1 MAKYTSIG
9 GQALI
14 EGIMMK
20 SPEKTALAVRMPDKS
35 IDITYLNGKGVRE
48 RYKILR
54 VPIIRGVAGFVE
66 SMIQGYKAMMMSADK
81 SGFTDLEEEDSRKA
95 KSESVKETAENSDEQ
110 ETGNTLVQQAE
121 TEQQAATE
129 TEREVCDKQESNPSG
144 VQEVSSEQ
152 KAEIETEKENLDKQE
167 LNPSGAQEDACEQE
181 AVVEIESEN
190 LDKQKLNP
198 SGVQQNS
205 FEQKAPFAGDQKT
218 GDQKTGDQKNGEKKN
233 NGLMSVIMVIATV
246 LGVALAVILFM
257 LLPRL
262 AVSGLRFITGTD
274 FSPVVRSS
282 IEQLLKLAIFV
293 AYVWAVSFM
302 KDIKRVFMYHGAEH
316 KTIFCY
322 EKGLPLTVDN
332 VRVQR
337 RFHPR
342 CGTSFMI
349 LMILISIVFSTL
361 VQIIFPA
368 VYNAAWLWVVIKILL
383 IPLVCGAGFEVLKIC
398 GKYDNLATRI
408 ISAPGLWLQ
417 RITTK
422 EPDDG
427 MIEVAIA
434 ALKACEPKVPDVD
447 RSVDRVENQPEQTGD
462 KAE

>member
-35 IDITYLNGKGVRE
+35 IDITYLNGKSVRE
-48 RYKILR
+48 KYKILKL
-54 VPIIRGVAGFVE
+54 PILRGIAGFIE
-66 SMIQGYKAMMMSADK
+66 SMLQGYKAMMLSADK
-81 SGFTDLEEEDSRKA
+81 SGFTDLDEEE
-95 KSESVKETAENSDEQ
+95 KE
-110 ETGNTLVQQAE
+110 
-121 TEQQAATE
+121 
-129 TEREVCDKQESNPSG
+129 KP
-144 VQEVSSEQ
+144 
-152 KAEIETEKENLDKQE
+152 
-167 LNPSGAQEDACEQE
+167 
-181 AVVEIESEN
+181 ESE
-190 LDKQKLNP
+190 
-198 SGVQQNS
+198 
-205 FEQKAPFAGDQKT
+205 
-218 GDQKTGDQKNGEKKN
+218 KKKE
-233 NGLMSVIMVIATV
+233 GALMSVIMVIASV
-246 LGVALAVILFM
+246 LGVALAVVLFM

-262 AVSGLRFITGTD
+262 AVQGLRALFKVD

-282 IEQLLKLAIFV
+282 IEQLLKLTIFV
-293 AYVWAVSFM
+293 IYVWAVSFM

-322 EKGLPLTVDN
+322 EKGLPLTVEN
-332 VRVQR
+332 VREQR

-349 LMILISIVFSTL
+349 LMILVSIIFSTI
-361 VQIIFPA
+361 VQIIFPS
-368 VYNAAWLWVVIKILL
+368 VYNIAWLWVVIKILL

-398 GKYDNLATRI
+398 GKYDNLATKI

-427 MIEVAIA
+427 MIEIAIA
-434 ALKACEPKVPDVD
+434 ALKACEPAVPDVD
-447 RSVDRVENQPEQTGD
+447 RSVDRAEENDNTETD
-462 KAE
+462 ETEE

>member
-1 MAKYTSIG
+1 
-9 GQALI
+9 
-14 EGIMMK
+14 
-20 SPEKTALAVRMPDKS
+20 
-35 IDITYLNGKGVRE
+35 
-48 RYKILR
+48 
-54 VPIIRGVAGFVE
+54 
-66 SMIQGYKAMMMSADK
+66 
-81 SGFTDLEEEDSRKA
+81 
-95 KSESVKETAENSDEQ
+95 
-110 ETGNTLVQQAE
+110 
-121 TEQQAATE
+121 
-129 TEREVCDKQESNPSG
+129 
-144 VQEVSSEQ
+144 
-152 KAEIETEKENLDKQE
+152 
-167 LNPSGAQEDACEQE
+167 
-181 AVVEIESEN
+181 
-190 LDKQKLNP
+190 
-198 SGVQQNS
+198 
-205 FEQKAPFAGDQKT
+205 
-218 GDQKTGDQKNGEKKN
+218 
-233 NGLMSVIMVIATV
+233 MSVIMVIATV

-322 EKGLPLTVDN
+322 EKGLPLTVEN

-383 IPLVCGAGFEVLKIC
+383 IPVVCGAGFEVLKIC

-447 RSVDRVENQPEQTGD
+447 RSVDRAENQPG
-462 KAE
+462 

>member
-95 KSESVKETAENSDEQ
+95 KAETVKETAEIADEQ
-110 ETGNTLVQQAE
+110 ENGAVQQAE
-121 TEQQAATE
+121 TEQQAGTE
-129 TEREVCDKQESNPSG
+129 TEREVCDKQELNPSD
-144 VQEVSSEQ
+144 VQEVSTEQ
-152 KAEIETEKENLDKQE
+152 EAEENRAKQE
-167 LNPSGAQEDACEQE
+167 LNASGVQEDACEQE

-198 SGVQQNS
+198 SGAHEASPQ
-205 FEQKAPFAGDQKT
+205 QKAPFA

-233 NGLMSVIMVIATV
+233 NALMSVIMVIATV

-262 AVSGLRFITGTD
+262 AVSGLRLVTGTD

-322 EKGLPLTVDN
+322 EKGLPLTVEN

-383 IPLVCGAGFEVLKIC
+383 IPVVCGAGFEVLKIC
-398 GKYDNLATRI
+398 GKYDNLATRV

-447 RSVDRVENQPEQTGD
+447 RSVDRTENQPG
-462 KAE
+462 

>member
-35 IDITYLNGKGVRE
+35 IDITYLNGKGIRE

-54 VPIIRGVAGFVE
+54 VPVIRGVAGFVE

-95 KSESVKETAENSDEQ
+95 KAETVKETDEIADEQ
-110 ETGNTLVQQAE
+110 ENGAVQQAE
-121 TEQQAATE
+121 TEQQAGAE
-129 TEREVCDKQESNPSG
+129 TEKEVCDKQELNPSD
-144 VQEVSSEQ
+144 VQEVSTEQ
-152 KAEIETEKENLDKQE
+152 EAEPDSVNENLDKQE
-167 LNPSGAQEDACEQE
+167 LNPSG
-181 AVVEIESEN
+181 
-190 LDKQKLNP
+190 
-198 SGVQQNS
+198 VQQNS
-205 FEQKAPFAGDQKT
+205 FDQKAPFAGDQKT
-218 GDQKTGDQKNGEKKN
+218 GEKKN
-233 NGLMSVIMVIATV
+233 NALMSVIMVIATV

-293 AYVWAVSFM
+293 AYVWAVSYM

-322 EKGLPLTVDN
+322 EKGLPLTVEN

-383 IPLVCGAGFEVLKIC
+383 IPVVCGAGFEVLKIC

-422 EPDDG
+422 EPEDG

-447 RSVDRVENQPEQTGD
+447 RSVDRAENQPG
-462 KAE
+462 

>member
-35 IDITYLNGKGVRE
+35 IDITYLNGKSIRE
-48 RYKILR
+48 KYKILKL
-54 VPIIRGVAGFVE
+54 PILRGIAGFIE
-66 SMIQGYKAMMMSADK
+66 SMIQGYRAMMLSADK
-81 SGFTDLEEEDSRKA
+81 SGFTDLEEEKE
-95 KSESVKETAENSDEQ
+95 KTESDKKKESA
-110 ETGNTLVQQAE
+110 
-121 TEQQAATE
+121 
-129 TEREVCDKQESNPSG
+129 
-144 VQEVSSEQ
+144 
-152 KAEIETEKENLDKQE
+152 
-167 LNPSGAQEDACEQE
+167 
-181 AVVEIESEN
+181 
-190 LDKQKLNP
+190 
-198 SGVQQNS
+198 
-205 FEQKAPFAGDQKT
+205 
-218 GDQKTGDQKNGEKKN
+218 
-233 NGLMSVIMVIATV
+233 LMSAVMVIATV
-246 LGVALAVILFM
+246 LGVALAVVLFM

-262 AVSGLRFITGTD
+262 AVSGLRALFKTQ

-282 IEQLLKLAIFV
+282 IEQLLKLTIFV
-293 AYVWAVSFM
+293 IYVWAVSFM

-322 EKGLPLTVDN
+322 EKGLPLNVEN
-332 VRVQR
+332 VRTQR

-349 LMILISIVFSTL
+349 LMILVSIIFSTV
-361 VQIIFPA
+361 VQIIFPS
-368 VYNAAWLWVVIKILL
+368 VYNIYWLWVAIKILL

-398 GKYDNLATRI
+398 GKYDNLVTKI

-427 MIEVAIA
+427 MIEIAIA
-434 ALKACEPKVPDVD
+434 ALKACEPAVPDVD
-447 RSVDRVENQPEQTGD
+447 RSVDRAEENQNTETD
-462 KAE
+462 ETEE